1 MFILQI
7 LSVCW
12 TKRSRAAPLA
22 DIRNRL
28 PRALPLP
35 DTVLDCEYGCHS
47 QHHQE
52 SCPEDGTAVFLA
64 GQPECK
70 IWQTLPVKLNSDFEF
85 DRQADRID
93 IYFTDHR
100 DRRQIRRKLFALAK
114 GQTAQL
120 RINERAC
127 GFDDTYYTQH
137 TYNFAHADNVP
148 REIFTQRGFDH
159 SVSLENHLF

>member
-22 DIRNRL
+22 GIRNRL

-52 SCPEDGTAVFLA
+52 SCSEDGTAVFLA

-70 IWQTLPVKLNSDFEF
+70 IWQALPVKLNGGFEF
-85 DRQADRID
+85 ASKPTVSTFISPTNAADGK
-93 IYFTDHR
+93 H
-100 DRRQIRRKLFALAK
+100 AK
-114 GQTAQL
+114 NCL
-120 RINERAC
+120 
-127 GFDDTYYTQH
+127 
-137 TYNFAHADNVP
+137 P
-148 REIFTQRGFDH
+148 
-159 SVSLENHLF
+159 

>member
-22 DIRNRL
+22 GIRNRL
-28 PRALPLP
+28 PRALSLP

-47 QHHQE
+47 QHRQE
-52 SCPEDGTAVFLA
+52 SCSEGGTAVFLA

-70 IWQTLPVKLNSDFEF
+70 IWQALPVKLDGGFEF
-85 DRQADRID
+85 ATDQRGRQQVRK
-93 IYFTDHR
+93 
-100 DRRQIRRKLFALAK
+100 KLFALAK

-120 RINERAC
+120 RINGRAC
-127 GFDDTYYTQH
+127 GFDDTYYTRH

>member
-22 DIRNRL
+22 GIRNRL

-35 DTVLDCEYGCHS
+35 DIVLDCEYGCHS

-52 SCPEDGTAVFLA
+52 SCSQGGTAVFLA

-70 IWQTLPVKLNSDFEF
+70 IWQALPVKLNGGFEF
-85 DRQADRID
+85 TRQADHID
-93 IYFTDHR
+93 IYSELNLN
-100 DRRQIRRKLFALAK
+100 Q
-114 GQTAQL
+114 
-120 RINERAC
+120 
-127 GFDDTYYTQH
+127 Y
-137 TYNFAHADNVP
+137 
-148 REIFTQRGFDH
+148 
-159 SVSLENHLF
+159 SVSSPCRTICTVCGSPPCPDLNLIHYISPTNAADGKHAKNCLP

>member
-12 TKRSRAAPLA
+12 TKRSRVAPLA
-22 DIRNRL
+22 GIRNRL

-52 SCPEDGTAVFLA
+52 SCSEDGTAVFLA

-70 IWQTLPVKLNSDFEF
+70 IWQSLPVKLNGGFEF
-85 DRQADRID
+85 ARQADRLD
-93 IYFTDHR
+93 IYFTDQR
-100 DRRQIRRKLFALAK
+100 GRRQTRNKLFTLTK
-114 GQTAQL
+114 
-120 RINERAC
+120 E
-127 GFDDTYYTQH
+127 
-137 TYNFAHADNVP
+137 
-148 REIFTQRGFDH
+148 
-159 SVSLENHLF
+159 

>member
-7 LSVCW
+7 LSVCR

-22 DIRNRL
+22 GIRNRL

-52 SCPEDGTAVFLA
+52 SCSEDGTAVFLA

-70 IWQTLPVKLNSDFEF
+70 IWQALPVKLNGGFEF
-85 DRQADRID
+85 ARQADHID
-93 IYFTDHR
+93 IYFTDQR
-100 DRRQIRRKLFALAK
+100 GRRQVRRKLFALAK

-120 RINERAC
+120 RINGRAC

-148 REIFTQRGFDH
+148 REIFTQRGFDY